1 MTENNDFPLKV
12 LKKDN
17 NRVIALMIL
26 YENINIMILKVLD
39 SIIYCILENY
49 VCIDYIYLQQGLIL
63 LAHKEFENSTFND
76 TS

>member
-63 LAHKEFENSTFND
+63 LSHKGFENSTLNY